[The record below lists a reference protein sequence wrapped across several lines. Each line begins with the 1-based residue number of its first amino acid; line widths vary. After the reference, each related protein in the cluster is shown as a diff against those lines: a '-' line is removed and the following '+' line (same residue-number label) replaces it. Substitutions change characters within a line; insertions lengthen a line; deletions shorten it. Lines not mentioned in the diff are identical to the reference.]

1 MDCEK
6 LICTENSTIKDVM
19 SCIDSNAKG
28 TAFIVDENKKL
39 VGIVTDGDI
48 RRALLN
54 GAGLK
59 EIIKTYMNNSF
70 IYASDFVD
78 AQRIFQKYE
87 WKIKIIPLLDK
98 QMHVM
103 NYAECKDRQ
112 HVALAQPQLNGNE
125 YNYLMDAF
133 LFQ

>member
-39 VGIVTDGDI
+39 VGIATDGDI

-78 AQRIFQKYE
+78 AQRIFQKY
-87 WKIKIIPLLDK
+87 DK
-98 QMHVM
+98 DPVYRLCRRFPAPRKTFHRRYIHGQ
-103 NYAECKDRQ
+103 
-112 HVALAQPQLNGNE
+112 
-125 YNYLMDAF
+125 
-133 LFQ
+133 